1 MKKIIQLLLIIL
13 IIVMSLL
20 FYNTY
25 FKKDSEKVS
34 EKFENQKTEEIEIK
48 DQNNLIKNL
57 KYNVSF
63 DDSNQYI
70 LEAEESEISY
80 ESGIEIVKM
89 IGVKATII
97 DRNNAQLVIT
107 SDFADYN
114 NSNYNTFFR
123 NNVEMTYLDHLIN
136 SDNLNLNFTENTI
149 LIKNNVKY
157 IGSQGTII
165 TDNIVLDLIK
175 KDINIYMND
184 NFKKVEVTKKDQN

>member
-1 MKKIIQLLLIIL
+1 
-13 IIVMSLL
+13 MSLL

-48 DQNNLIKNL
+48 NQNNLIKNL

-63 DDSNQYI
+63 DDNNQYI

-165 TDNIVLDLIK
+165 TDNIILDLIK

>member
-1 MKKIIQLLLIIL
+1 
-13 IIVMSLL
+13 MSLL

-48 DQNNLIKNL
+48 NQNNLIKNL

-63 DDSNQYI
+63 DDNNQYI

>member
-1 MKKIIQLLLIIL
+1 
-13 IIVMSLL
+13 MSLL